1 MKTTQAFLREFNDAF
16 ATNDQD
22 FILDSLTPDVEWNMV
37 GGALMKG
44 KEEVRK
50 ELQQMDGTKMLD
62 MEVLH
67 IICDDQFA
75 AVDGRM
81 RMRDQAEIDHYWD
94 RLSEG
99 GDVGAQQC
107 GWLKDKFGVSWQIVP
122 EGMEEFLNSE
132 DPARARKGFEA
143 MLGMKKIDLQTFK
156 NIV

>member
-16 ATNDQD
+16 ATNDQE

-81 RMRDQAEIDHYWD
+81 RMRDQSTGERSFAFCDVYEF
-94 RLSEG
+94 EG
-99 GDVGAQQC
+99 PRIRKMTSYVKE
-107 GWLKDKFGVSWQIVP
+107 LKAS
-122 EGMEEFLNSE
+122 
-132 DPARARKGFEA
+132 
-143 MLGMKKIDLQTFK
+143 
-156 NIV
+156 